1 MFWTKNYTF
10 EFDFLSPFSFPLL
23 PFSFLLLKIMSTET
37 QLEQLENAI
46 RQRAQS
52 LADNHIKA
60 AQQQRDKI
68 LADSNKRLQQREA
81 RETEVVQM
89 TAEQEY
95 RRRVQAGEIK
105 MQAELD
111 QLRWTLVQS
120 VMNDLQTHLKQLCQQ
135 ETAYLDLLKQYL
147 KSAAQLFENE
157 ELVVEVNA
165 YDHELL
171 APQWDHFVKD
181 CVPDKQCTLSD
192 NTQNVTGGLL
202 VRNQPDRIRVDNT
215 FEGLIAR
222 LENEL
227 YQVITAQL
235 FASATPT
242 RNI

>member
-1 MFWTKNYTF
+1 
-10 EFDFLSPFSFPLL
+10 
-23 PFSFLLLKIMSTET
+23 MSTET

-46 RQRAQS
+46 RQRSQS
-52 LADNHIKA
+52 LADSHIKA

-68 LADSNKRLQQREA
+68 LADSNKRLRQREE
-81 RETEVVQM
+81 RETEVIQM
-89 TAEQEY
+89 AAEQEY
-95 RRRVQAGEIK
+95 RRQVQAGEIK

-120 VMNDLQTHLKQLCQQ
+120 VMSDLQTHLKQLCQQ

-147 KSAAQLFENE
+147 KNAVLLFKDT

-165 YDHELL
+165 NDHTRL
-171 APQWDHFVKD
+171 APQWDNFVKD

-192 NTQNVTGGLL
+192 KTQNVTGGLL
-202 VRNQPDRIRVDNT
+202 VRNQADRIRVDNT

-227 YQVITAQL
+227 YQAITAQL

-242 RNI
+242 RNL